1 MLNVSKGPEGGRTM
15 AEEKRGVQL
24 GEIAERLGISRSTVS
39 FVLNGRGD
47 EMRISK
53 QTQERI
59 RRTAREMDYQPNL
72 NAQRL
77 RHSASGIQS
86 QSIAMFWCDH
96 YGAETLGRFISG
108 GCSSGRESGLQ
119 TEYALHIFHYDEL
132 HQYRE
137 LLSSNYYSG
146 IVING
151 GSDNDIEFLSQ
162 VNFQVPAVFS
172 GRSVSGIICVY
183 VDSYALGKR
192 CARVIADQGYT
203 SVGVIGCRRTTPGAS
218 LRLTGFLDGCEAY
231 GIQTRPEWLIAS
243 SEVCV
248 DGGYKGMA
256 AIAACEEKPDILFI
270 MTDTEAIGTVIYMKE
285 KGIFDQIPLM
295 IYGTNKTIR
304 MMAPNATYADF
315 AIEEISRKT
324 IETLNLLIHS
334 GISAPISQL
343 VTPNIEIGCAPK
355 R

>member
-172 GRSVSGIICVY
+172 GRSVSGISCPVHISVEPPKSS
-183 VDSYALGKR
+183 V
-192 CARVIADQGYT
+192 T
-203 SVGVIGCRRTTPGAS
+203 SSMSSSRRATFFSG
-218 LRLTGFLDGCEAY
+218 
-231 GIQTRPEWLIAS
+231 
-243 SEVCV
+243 
-248 DGGYKGMA
+248 
-256 AIAACEEKPDILFI
+256 EESVL
-270 MTDTEAIGTVIYMKE
+270 ERA
-285 KGIFDQIPLM
+285 
-295 IYGTNKTIR
+295 
-304 MMAPNATYADF
+304 
-315 AIEEISRKT
+315 
-324 IETLNLLIHS
+324 S
-334 GISAPISQL
+334 GIRRQSSG
-343 VTPNIEIGCAPK
+343 VTASRVWVRVSCSCCFWVS
-355 R
+355 RSRFSS

>member
-1 MLNVSKGPEGGRTM
+1 M
-15 AEEKRGVQL
+15 AEEKKSVQL
-24 GEIAERLGISRSTVS
+24 GEIAKQLGISRSTVS

-53 QTQERI
+53 ETQEKI

-77 RHSASGIQS
+77 RRSASGIQF

-108 GCSSGRESGLQ
+108 GCRSSGDSGLQ
-119 TEYALHIFHYDEL
+119 TEYALHIFHDNEL

-172 GRSVSGIICVY
+172 GRSVSGISCVY

-192 CARVIADQGYT
+192 CALVIAEQGYA
-203 SVGVIGCRRTTPGAS
+203 SVGVIGCRRSTSGAS
-218 LRLTGFLDGCEAY
+218 LRLTGFLDGCRAY
-231 GIQTRPEWLIAS
+231 GIETRPEWLIPCTEAS
-243 SEVCV
+243 TDS
-248 DGGYKGMA
+248 GYQSMA
-256 AIAACEEKPDILFI
+256 AIDACPEKPDILFI
-270 MTDTEAIGTVIYMKE
+270 MTDTEAIGTVIYLYE
-285 KGIFDQIPLM
+285 REGHL
-295 IYGTNKTIR
+295 
-304 MMAPNATYADF
+304 
-315 AIEEISRKT
+315 
-324 IETLNLLIHS
+324 
-334 GISAPISQL
+334 
-343 VTPNIEIGCAPK
+343 
-355 R
+355 

>member
-1 MLNVSKGPEGGRTM
+1 M
-15 AEEKRGVQL
+15 AEAKKGVQL
-24 GEIAERLGISRSTVS
+24 GEIARKLGISRSTVS

-53 QTQERI
+53 ETQEKI

-77 RHSASGIQS
+77 RRSASGIQS

-96 YGAETLGRFISG
+96 YGAEALGRFISG
-108 GCSSGRESGLQ
+108 GCRSGGDSALQ
-119 TEYALHIFHYDEL
+119 TEYALHIFHFDEL
-132 HQYRE
+132 HKYKE

-151 GSDNDIEFLSQ
+151 GSDNDLEFLSQ
-162 VNFQVPAVFS
+162 VNFQVPVVFS
-172 GRSVSGIICVY
+172 GRSVNGISCVY

-192 CARVIADQGYT
+192 CARVIAEQGCT
-203 SVGVIGCRRTTPGAS
+203 SAGVIGCRRSTSGAS
-218 LRLTGFLDGCEAY
+218 LRLTGFLDGCQAY
-231 GIQTRPEWLIAS
+231 GIETRPEWLIPCTEAS
-243 SEVCV
+243 TDS
-248 DGGYKGMA
+248 GYQGMA
-256 AIAACEEKPDILFI
+256 AIDACPEKPDILFV
-270 MTDTEAIGTVIYMKE
+270 MTDTEAVGVVIYMKE
-285 KGIFDQIPLM
+285 KGIFEQIPLM

-315 AIEEISRKT
+315 AIEEVSRKT
-324 IETLNLLIHS
+324 METLNLLIRN

-343 VTPNIEIGCAPK
+343 VTPDIGAGHESES
-355 R
+355 

>member
-1 MLNVSKGPEGGRTM
+1 M
-15 AEEKRGVQL
+15 AETKKGVQL
-24 GEIAERLGISRSTVS
+24 GEIARQLGISRSTVS

-47 EMRISK
+47 EMRISRA
-53 QTQERI
+53 TQEKI

-77 RHSASGIQS
+77 RRSATDIQF

-96 YGAETLGRFISG
+96 YGAEALGRFISG
-108 GCSSGRESGLQ
+108 GCSNAENSGVQ

-132 HQYRE
+132 YKYKD

-151 GSDNDIEFLSQ
+151 GSDNDLELLSQ
-162 VNFQVPAVFS
+162 INFQVPVVFS
-172 GRSVSGIICVY
+172 GRSVNGISCVY

-192 CARVIADQGYT
+192 CARAIAEQGYT
-203 SVGVIGCRRTTPGAS
+203 SAGVIGCRRSTSGAS
-218 LRLTGFLDGCEAY
+218 LRLTGFLDGCQACGVE
-231 GIQTRPEWLIAS
+231 TRPEWLIPC
-243 SEVCV
+243 SEART
-248 DGGYKGMA
+248 DSGYQGMT
-256 AIAACEEKPDILFI
+256 AIAACHEKPDILFI
-270 MTDTEAIGTVIYMKE
+270 MTDTEAIGAVIYMKE
-285 KGIFDQIPLM
+285 KGMFEQIPLL

-315 AIEEISRKT
+315 AIEEVSRKT
-324 IETLNLLIHS
+324 METLNLLIHN
-334 GISAPISQL
+334 GISVPISQL
-343 VTPNIEIGCAPK
+343 VTPNIGKGHDSA

>member
-1 MLNVSKGPEGGRTM
+1 M
-15 AEEKRGVQL
+15 AEEKRSVQL
-24 GEIAERLGISRSTVS
+24 GEIAKQLSLSRSTVS
-39 FVLNGRGD
+39 LVLNGRGD

-53 QTQERI
+53 ETQEKI

-77 RHSASGIQS
+77 RRSTSGIQS

-108 GCSSGRESGLQ
+108 GCRSSGDSGLQ
-119 TEYALHIFHYDEL
+119 TEYALHIFHDNEL
-132 HQYRE
+132 HRYRE

-172 GRSVSGIICVY
+172 GRCVSGISCVY

-192 CARVIADQGYT
+192 CARVIAEQGYA
-203 SVGVIGCRRTTPGAS
+203 SVGVIGCRRATSGAS

-231 GIQTRPEWLIAS
+231 GIQTRPEWLIPS
-243 SEVCV
+243 GEVCA
-248 DGGYKGMA
+248 DGGYRGMA
-256 AIAACEEKPDILFI
+256 AIAACNEQPDVLFV
-270 MTDTEAIGTVIYMKE
+270 MTDMEAIGTVIYMKE

-304 MMAPNATYADF
+304 MMAPNATYADL
-315 AIEEISRKT
+315 AIEEVSRKT
-324 IETLNLLIHS
+324 IETLNLLIHN
-334 GISAPISQL
+334 GISAPISQM
-343 VTPNIEIGCAPK
+343 VTPNIDIGHASK